1 MNVETVP
8 YIAII
13 ERCKVDAMEYLP
25 DLPKEN
31 TVEAWESFLD
41 ELETI
46 RDDSYYHAG
55 ECVQQWDWAIYT
67 HYGWKI
73 LFALPSDIERQAE
86 SEFFDV
92 WGQVTI
98 YSLNGWWEMA
108 SMIACF
114 ALEIIFRETL
124 EEMAQE
130 LIELAE
136 SQLENMESV

>member
-1 MNVETVP
+1 MQDETIKYCEIV
-8 YIAII
+8 A
-13 ERCKVDAMEYLP
+13 RCKADATDYLP

-46 RDDSYYHAG
+46 RDDSHYHAG
-55 ECVQQWDWAIYT
+55 ECVQSWDWAIYT

-92 WGQVTI
+92 WGHGTI
-98 YSLNGWWEMA
+98 DSLDDCWDMA
-108 SMIACF
+108 SKIACF

-136 SQLENMESV
+136 SQLENLED